1 MQKVKVSSPAGP
13 LVFTDHYIRVNRPGD
28 PYPN

>member
-1 MQKVKVSSPAGP
+1 MQKVKVSSPAGL
-13 LVFTDHYIRVNRPGD
+13 LVFTDHDIRVNRPGD